1 MSVGGIDNLDFLP
14 YPPVWEVPEI
24 EEKEVL
30 ESEGVETELVEIEE
44 ENELEKSEILID
56 SEIDNDLQEQN
67 FEKKSIKPTNKPS
80 ILRISRPK
88 IDSLTNKEYIQ
99 KLNNHLWLAKY
110 KFIERPVGLMA
121 H

>member
-24 EEKEVL
+24 EDKEVL
-30 ESEGVETELVEIEE
+30 ESEGVETEQTEVEE
-44 ENELEKSEILID
+44 ENELEKTEILID
-56 SEIDNDLQEQN
+56 SEIDNDLQEN
-67 FEKKSIKPTNKPS
+67 FEKKSIKPLSKPS
-80 ILRISRPK
+80 ILKISRPK

-110 KFIERPVGLMA
+110 KFIERPVAVMA

>member
-1 MSVGGIDNLDFLP
+1 MSVGGIDFLP
-14 YPPVWEVPEI
+14 YPPVWEVPEV
-24 EEKEVL
+24 EDKEVL
-30 ESEGVETELVEIEE
+30 ESEGVETEFTEIEI

-56 SEIDNDLQEQN
+56 SEIDNDLQEHS
-67 FEKKSIKPTNKPS
+67 EKKSIKPTNKPS
-80 ILRISRPK
+80 ILKISRPK

-110 KFIERPVGLMA
+110 KFIERQVGVMA